1 MRGIFTATVLA
12 LATLAHAQTVAWEAP
27 VNGKAER
34 IFFNGFT
41 QTPIVE
47 MSDNFVGIDAEKS
60 ATAWTIQ
67 KAKGNE
73 NLKKAA

>member
-1 MRGIFTATVLA
+1 MRGFFTATMLTMA
-12 LATLAHAQTVAWEAP
+12 AFANAQTVAWEVP

-47 MSDNFVGIDAEKS
+47 MSD
-60 ATAWTIQ
+60 Q
-67 KAKGNE
+67 
-73 NLKKAA
+73 L

>member
-1 MRGIFTATVLA
+1 MRGFFTDTMLTMAA
-12 LATLAHAQTVAWEAP
+12 FANAQTVAWKVP

-47 MSDNFVGIDAEKS
+47 MSD
-60 ATAWTIQ
+60 Q
-67 KAKGNE
+67 
-73 NLKKAA
+73 L